1 MTASPVAATAELSGP
16 TVHTNP
22 GWKDEMQANFRAL
35 IVSKCSEATKSAF
48 DDNEDIQVD
57 LLNLKLPN

>member
-1 MTASPVAATAELSGP
+1 MTVTAELSGA
-16 TVHTNP
+16 TVHSNP
-22 GWKDEMQANFRAL
+22 GWKDDLQANFRTL

-57 LLNLKLPN
+57 LLNLKLLN